1 MMSEPLNSAGF
12 TRVAGPMRESD
23 IPARQGHAS
32 AALGSNRLLGL
43 LGREGYL
50 IGTASFFLAFLCFMP
65 HWLLMS
71 DSWLT
76 LVGGR
81 ELVAH
86 GIPHHD
92 QLAVV
97 SHGHTWVDQQ
107 WLSQLAYWGI
117 YSGTGLRGA
126 VLATILVQVLA
137 LGLAFA
143 LARRRGASA
152 TSIAPFALIS
162 FLYLVSF
169 MRAEVFST
177 ALFVVV
183 LGLLAAESRQPSR
196 RVWLVFPLLVLWA
209 NVHGAVVIGVLL
221 VSMLGGCEVAAL
233 IGKRSQS
240 RRDWLRAV
248 TLTVIPVLTPIV
260 TPWGERTV
268 SYYRSTIGNP
278 VLRKSASEWM
288 PPELM
293 SLKGFALFPLAAVA
307 IILATKRRRDLSSF
321 ELGALVLTL
330 IAAFAAIRSA
340 PWFAYACIVLLPP
353 LLERTR
359 KHRDREEPTW
369 LGVGFAAGLLVC
381 ASVAFATVA
390 LAPTSKLTSNW
401 PADAEAAVTHV
412 LRVDS
417 GARVLAGPEQGDW
430 LLFRSPEARGRL
442 AFDGRWEILSQSQM
456 RAVVDYLDQ
465 RGDGW
470 ERLARGYRLVVLDP
484 HRLRLTKTYER
495 RHGVRVLYR
504 DRNVVVYD
512 RGRTAD

>member
-1 MMSEPLNSAGF
+1 MSEPLNFAGS
-12 TRVAGPMRESD
+12 TRVAGPMGES
-23 IPARQGHAS
+23 ALSTRQGHAL
-32 AALGSNRLLGL
+32 AALGSNRLLRL

-50 IGTASFFLAFLCFMP
+50 IGTASFFLAFLCFMS

-86 GIPHHD
+86 GIPHYD

-107 WLSQLAYWGI
+107 WLAQLAYWGI
-117 YSGTGLRGA
+117 YSATGLRGA
-126 VLATILVQVLA
+126 VLATILVQVFA
-137 LGLAFA
+137 LGLAFV

-152 TSIAPFALIS
+152 TSIVPFALIS

-169 MRAEVFST
+169 MRAEVFSM

-183 LGLLAAESRQPSR
+183 LGLLAAESRRPSR

-209 NVHGAVVIGVLL
+209 NVHGAVVMGVLL
-221 VSMLGGCEVAAL
+221 ASLLGGCEVAAL
-233 IGKRSQS
+233 IGKRSQPG
-240 RRDWLRAV
+240 RNWLRAV
-248 TLTVIPVLTPIV
+248 TLAVAPVLTLFA
-260 TPWGERTV
+260 TPWGDRAV
-268 SYYRSTIGNP
+268 PYYRSTIGNP
-278 VLRKSASEWM
+278 VLRKAASEWM
-288 PPELM
+288 RPELM
-293 SLKGFALFPLAAVA
+293 SLKGFPLFPLAAVA
-307 IILATKRRRDLSSF
+307 IVLATKRRRDLSSF

-330 IAAFAAIRSA
+330 MAAFAAIRSA

-353 LLERTR
+353 LLGRAR
-359 KHRDREEPTW
+359 KQRDEGEPTW
-369 LGVGFAAGLLVC
+369 LGVGFATGLLGC
-381 ASVAFATVA
+381 ASVAFAMVA

-401 PADAEAAVTHV
+401 PAGAEAAVTHV
-412 LRVDS
+412 LRVDPE
-417 GARVLAGPEQGDW
+417 ARVLAGPEHGDW

-442 AFDGRWEILSQSQM
+442 AFDGRWEILSLPQM

-465 RGDGW
+465 RGDAW

-484 HRLRLTKTYER
+484 HRLRLARAYER
-495 RHGVRVLYR
+495 RPGVRVLYR

-512 RGRTAD
+512 RGRMAD